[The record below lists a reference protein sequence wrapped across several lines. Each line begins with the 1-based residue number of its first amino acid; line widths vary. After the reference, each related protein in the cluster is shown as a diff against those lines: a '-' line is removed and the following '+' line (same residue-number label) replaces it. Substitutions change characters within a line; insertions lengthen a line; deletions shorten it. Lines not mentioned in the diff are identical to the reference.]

1 MLLLVQHAA
10 TIARNA
16 LGLTP
21 RDYALDPETHDTL
34 KVQELKQGFELR
46 YDLVL
51 SVSHK
56 GSGGSLVLGPP
67 PPEDVTLA
75 ALKAAKKSLEQ
86 AHTKQADAAVF
97 IQWAIRKRGAR
108 RGASKEDAVL
118 AGLMP
123 MFKDRTE
130 AVAAQGSAKNFNRR
144 PSQLMRMKTEA
155 KLLGKVSGDEENVA
169 NSTAKSLRYLVC
181 VKALAPLRTLGKRA
195 RAAVR
200 AAALL
205 LARCCSQG
213 ASEMLRQVRTAPL
226 LLPLWV
232 MCPHPTPHLT
242 VASPP
247 VRQRRELID
256 HERRTTVRRMAT
268 EQRQL
273 LMALRLARVD
283 YVLIRPFGDDRVY
296 ICLTAALAT
305 LRAHAEDIGMVAR
318 LRDFP
323 TELERQVQSCH
334 DSRLY
339 RTTPRQ
345 ASD

>member
-1 MLLLVQHAA
+1 MPLPVGAYA
-10 TIARNA
+10 PP
-16 LGLTP
+16 LTC
-21 RDYALDPETHDTL
+21 
-34 KVQELKQGFELR
+34 R

-108 RGASKEDAVL
+108 RGASNEDAVL

-130 AVAAQGSAKNFNRR
+130 AVAAAAAGAAQGSAKNFNRR
-144 PSQLMRMKTEA
+144 PSQLMRMKTET
-155 KLLGKVSGDEENVA
+155 KLLGKASGDEEKGA
-169 NSTAKSLRYLVC
+169 SSTAKWLRYLVC

-205 LARCCSQG
+205 LARCCSKG
-213 ASEMLRQVRTAPL
+213 AAEML
-226 LLPLWV
+226 
-232 MCPHPTPHLT
+232 
-242 VASPP
+242 
-247 VRQRRELID
+247 RQRRELIE

-323 TELERQVQSCH
+323 TELERQLH
-334 DSRLY
+334 DGTY
-339 RTTPRQ
+339 CVPRAPFKLDKAADFTLFRSKVLHCPQ
-345 ASD
+345 P